1 MKLPILYLAS
11 LAPLVAAHF
20 ELKYPTS
27 RDGSEEQMTQFP
39 CGGAAQSSNRTQV
52 SISAGSFPVALSMGH
67 SQTAVEVLLA
77 LGSDPGTNYNI
88 TLHQTFEIQGLG
100 AFCLPHIKFDESI
113 LGTNITDGMN
123 ATVQVQ
129 SNGDPTGGLYAVCC
143 PVNHY
148 VCVDANIAQCADIQ
162 FSSTVSYEEP
172 SSCSN
177 NTGVT
182 AVAFTGAAAERN
194 ANESTA
200 SGEAQSS
207 SSSST
212 SSGSSSTSTSTGG
225 AVALETAAWGMLGA
239 AVVGGMAL
247 L

>member
-129 SNGDPTGGLYAVCC
+129 SNGDPTGGLYA
-143 PVNHY
+143 
-148 VCVDANIAQCADIQ
+148 CADIQ